1 MGGILYGGGGMGR
14 GIGEGRGVGQG
25 EVPGGVYSSCT
36 GMLNNLRI
44 KALHMNLF

>member
-25 EVPGGVYSSCT
+25 EEYSCT